1 MFLKSQLNEYNAKLA
16 HLKDEMEKNMSV
28 LEKYRTY
35 LQCEL
40 NESKERIQNLLTE
53 IATIEN
59 KINRLEQ
66 LVNEGI
72 EESKDLVEKHE
83 VTKHFLGQRNEILQ
97 EEVDRNGRLL
107 DAQNQ
112 RVKELESALQ
122 ERKSRSQIMC
132 KKWWHF

>member
-1 MFLKSQLNEYNAKLA
+1 M
-16 HLKDEMEKNMSV
+16 
-28 LEKYRTY
+28 
-35 LQCEL
+35 
-40 NESKERIQNLLTE
+40 NESKEMIQNLLTE

-66 LVNEGI
+66 LVNEGV
-72 EESKDLVEKHE
+72 EESKNLVEKHE

-112 RVKELESALQ
+112 RVKELESVLQ
-122 ERKSRSQIMC
+122 ERKSRSQIMR